1 MRNKTVPFFNYPY
14 VYGDDEEK
22 ILGIVADIGRRGAFI
37 MQEDL
42 AVFESNIASYCNA
55 KYAIGVANATDGLQ
69 LGLMAGGI
77 GNGDEII
84 FCSHTMVATASAIHF
99 AGGVPIP
106 VNTNAAHTIDV
117 EDIERAITPK
127 TRAIMP
133 TQLNGRVSDMD
144 AIQQIANKHDL
155 LVFEDAAQALGAR
168 YKGKCAGTFGVA
180 SAISFYPAKTLGCL
194 GDAGIVLTNDD
205 EVYSKLLQLRD
216 HGRDES
222 GEVVSWGMNSRL
234 DNLQAAIL
242 DFRFRSYEKTI
253 KRRRAIASQYHA
265 QLSHLDEL
273 KLPPSPDTEGNYFDV
288 FQNYE
293 VEADDRNQLREFLS
307 ERGVGTILQ
316 WGGKAVHQFRKLG
329 FNNSLPY
336 TEALFEKMM
345 LLPLHLA
352 MSDDD
357 VSYVAHCIDKYYR

>member
-1 MRNKTVPFFNYPY
+1 MEIKTVPFFNYPY
-14 VYGDDEEK
+14 VYSDDEDR
-22 ILGIVADIGRRGAFI
+22 ILDIIADVGRRGAFI

-42 AVFESNIASYCNA
+42 TTIESNIASYCNT
-55 KYAIGVANATDGLQ
+55 KYAVGVANATDGLQ

-77 GNGDEII
+77 GKDDEVI
-84 FCSHTMVATASAIHF
+84 FCSHTMVATASAIYF
-99 AGGVPIP
+99 AGGVPVPI
-106 VNTNAAHTIDV
+106 NTNEAHTLDV
-117 EDIERAITPK
+117 EDIERVITPK

-133 TQLNGRVSDMD
+133 TQLNGRISDMD
-144 AIQQIANKHDL
+144 AIQRLANKHNL

-168 YKGKCAGTFGVA
+168 YKGQYAGTFGVA

-205 EVYSKLLQLRD
+205 EVYAKLLQLRD
-216 HGRDES
+216 HGRDAT

-242 DFRFRSYEKTI
+242 DFRFKSYKKTI
-253 KRRRAIASQYHA
+253 QRRRAIASQYHS
-265 QLSHLDEL
+265 QLSHLNEL
-273 KLPPSPDTEGNYFDV
+273 KLPPSPDGEGDYFDV

-293 VEADDRNQLREFLS
+293 VEAEDRDKLREFLS

-316 WGGKAVHQFRKLG
+316 WGGKAVHQFKKLG
-329 FNNSLPY
+329 FTNSLPY
-336 TEALFEKMM
+336 TEALFEKMF